1 MNIKSIL
8 LALALVGGVGA
19 ANAQNV
25 GDLLKGLGGSGD
37 LSSTIGNVLEGV
49 FTKSDLT
56 LEDLV
61 GEYESTGPA
70 VTFKSDNFLQK
81 AGGIAGAAA
90 LETKLQPYYEQYG
103 LTGMMLSVDKDA
115 NFSMTVKG
123 IKLTGVITRN
133 DGDGTFSFNLTVM
146 GMKLGHFTAYVE
158 KSGKNLNLMFD
169 AKKLK
174 EIISMVGKFSGI
186 SIAKTLSSLLDSYDG
201 ACVGF
206 KMEYKGAPQSDSTD
220 ASVSSTPTDEGN
232 SSENVENGIN
242 ALKGLLNKKK
252 K

>member
-1 MNIKSIL
+1 MKKLKLIFA
-8 LALALVGGVGA
+8 ALAMTVGGA
-19 ANAQNV
+19 AHAQGV
-25 GDLLKGLGGSGD
+25 GDILKGLGGGD
-37 LSSTIGNVLEGV
+37 TSSTIGNLIEGV

-56 LEDLV
+56 LDDLV
-61 GEYESTGPA
+61 GSYESTGPA
-70 VTFKSDNFLQK
+70 VAFKSDNFLQK

-103 LTGMMLSVDKDA
+103 LTGMTLSVDKDA
-115 NFSMTVKG
+115 NFAMSVKG
-123 IKLTGVITRN
+123 LKLNGNITRD
-133 DGDGTFSFNLTVM
+133 DGEGTFSFNLIIF
-146 GMKLGHFTAYVE
+146 GQKLGHFTAYVE

-174 EIISMVGKFSGI
+174 EIISMVGKFSGM

-206 KMEYKGAPQSDSTD
+206 KMEYRGAADGSDATVKSTSSDADSQSGSD
-220 ASVSSTPTDEGN
+220 AGSGLD
-232 SSENVENGIN
+232 
-242 ALKGLLNKKK
+242 ALRDLLNKKK

>member
-1 MNIKSIL
+1 MKIKSIL
-8 LALALVGGVGA
+8 FAVAIMISASA
-19 ANAQNV
+19 ANAQNI
-25 GDLLKGLGGSGD
+25 GDLLKGIGGSDD

-49 FTKSDLT
+49 FTKSDLS

-61 GEYESTGPA
+61 GDYESTGPA

-90 LETKLQPYYEQYG
+90 LESKLQPYYEQYG
-103 LTGMMLSVDKDA
+103 LTGMTLSIDKDA
-115 NFSMTVKG
+115 NFSMSVKG
-123 IKLTGVITRN
+123 LPLKGVVSRN
-133 DGDGTFSFNLTVM
+133 DDEGTFSFNLTVM
-146 GMKLGHFTAYVE
+146 GKKLGHFTAYVE

-174 EIISMVGKFSGI
+174 ELISTVGKFSGI
-186 SIAKTLSSLLDSYDG
+186 SIAKTLSSVLDSYDG

-206 KMEYKGAPQSDSTD
+206 KMEYKGSPQSDASMDNST
-220 ASVSSTPTDEGN
+220 ST
-232 SSENVENGIN
+232 SSEEKVSGDNMENGVN
-242 ALKGLLNKKK
+242 ALKDLLNKKK